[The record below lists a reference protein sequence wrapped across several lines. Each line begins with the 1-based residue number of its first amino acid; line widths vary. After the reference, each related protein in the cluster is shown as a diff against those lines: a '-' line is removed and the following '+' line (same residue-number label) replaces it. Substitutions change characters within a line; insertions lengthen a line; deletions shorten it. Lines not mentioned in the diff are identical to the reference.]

1 MIACKICGNSHNN
14 IIHAAQEQMFGF
26 KDEFEYLECSVC
38 GCVQLLNIPANLS
51 KYYPPDAYYSFHNDG
66 DFNDSKYSLSNF
78 LRRIKSEYLLF
89 GKNKLA
95 ALPMMIGYIVPGY
108 YKWLR
113 KIKACYNTT
122 ILDLGCGGGEL
133 LFRLRRI
140 GFKRLTGADPFIEA
154 NIHADGITIYKTDVF
169 GLSGS
174 FDFIMVNHAFE
185 HMEDP
190 LRVLK
195 KLYELLKPKS
205 YLLIRIPVTESYCW
219 QQYRGYW
226 AALDTPRHL
235 YIHSAKSMQLL
246 CSQAGFEI
254 KEIEHDSGAFQFW
267 GSEQYKNGI
276 SMVAPNSYKKN
287 KRKSIFSK
295 KQIKEY
301 KKRITVLN
309 AELMGGDGVFYL
321 YKD

>member
-1 MIACKICGNSHNN
+1 M
-14 IIHAAQEQMFGF
+14 
-26 KDEFEYLECSVC
+26 
-38 GCVQLLNIPANLS
+38 NIPADLS
-51 KYYPPDAYYSFHNDG
+51 KYYPKDAYYSFHNDG

-89 GKNKLA
+89 GKNRLA

-108 YKWLR
+108 YKWL
-113 KIKACYNTT
+113 KTVKAGYDTS

-140 GFKRLTGADPFIEA
+140 GFKRLTGADPFIEE
-154 NIHADGITIYKTDVF
+154 NIQADGISIYKTDVF
-169 GLSGS
+169 GITGS

-185 HMEDP
+185 HMEEP

-219 QQYRGYW
+219 QHYGVYW

-246 CSQAGFEI
+246 SEQAGFEI
-254 KEIEHDSGAFQFW
+254 KAIEHDSGAFQFW

-276 SMVAPNSYKKN
+276 SMVAPNSYKTN

-295 KQIKEY
+295 AQIRDY
-301 KKRITVLN
+301 KKRIELLN
-309 AELMGGDGVFYL
+309 SRQQGGDGVFYL